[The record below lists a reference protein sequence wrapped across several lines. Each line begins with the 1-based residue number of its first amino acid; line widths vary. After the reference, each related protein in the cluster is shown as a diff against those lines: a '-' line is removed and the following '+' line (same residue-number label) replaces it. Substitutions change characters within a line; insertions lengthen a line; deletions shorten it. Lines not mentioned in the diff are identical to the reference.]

1 MDFGSIFNNK
11 YVQGGL
17 NLIGGI
23 MGMEQKQA
31 GYELKAAGY
40 EAQAGIYRT
49 AGITSVN
56 TAKYNVMVDKVN
68 TARKMDAMSRQITGT
83 FATNRATLGA
93 SGLGFGSKSALM
105 IANDNL
111 TTYERTVT
119 QERNAA
125 AQRQQS
131 MEYEGLNA
139 QIAAENQARASEYQ
153 AQLQMAMASAEG
165 GSDMFGLVM
174 SAASYFI

>member
-1 MDFGSIFNNK
+1 MDFGNIFSNK

-17 NLIGGI
+17 NLLNGF

-31 GYELKAAGY
+31 GYELQAAGH
-40 EAQAGIYRT
+40 EANAGLYRT
-49 AGITSVN
+49 AGITSMN

-93 SGLGFGSKSALM
+93 SGLGFGSKSSLM

-111 TTYERTVT
+111 TSYERTVT

-139 QIAAENQARASEYQ
+139 QIAAENKARAEEYQ
-153 AQLQMAMASAEG
+153 AQIQMAMADAQG
-165 GSDMFGLVM
+165 GSDMFGMVM
-174 SAASYFI
+174 SAASMFI